1 MRTRRSNGIHSSLQ
15 LNSHGQPKDSARI
28 QPSIAEGLVRE
39 GLRHLGERQMT
50 MQLRILGGLLAAG
63 TLLLQSCASLGDGGA
78 SRLGLIQ
85 QRQSL
90 RCGVS
95 GKIPG
100 FSFLSADGTYSG
112 LDVDLCKAFAA
123 AFVGDAKAVEY
134 RPLTAPER
142 FTALRTGEIDL
153 LSRNTTNN
161 LSRDAVG
168 GNGVSFA
175 PVVFHDGQ
183 GLMVKAG
190 SGIRSL
196 ADLSGQSICVGS
208 GTTTEQNLNDA
219 FESQGIPYQPIKYQD
234 LNQVVAGY
242 LQGRCAAMTSDRSQ
256 LAAARSGFDNPK
268 QHRIL
273 EGVLSK
279 EPLAPLSVGGDQ
291 QLGDAMRWVVYAL
304 ITAEELGITQANVR
318 DKLAEAKAQPEL
330 TQRRRFLGVEG
341 ELGKK
346 LGLANDFVVRTIEA
360 TGHYGEI
367 YDRHLGPTSAVPIPR
382 GMNQLYRDGGA
393 MTAPP
398 FQ

>member
-1 MRTRRSNGIHSSLQ
+1 MGFR
-15 LNSHGQPKDSARI
+15 
-28 QPSIAEGLVRE
+28 
-39 GLRHLGERQMT
+39 LRW
-50 MQLRILGGLLAAG
+50 GLLACAFLFQG
-63 TLLLQSCASLGDGGA
+63 CATLGEGGA

-100 FSFLSADGTYSG
+100 FSFLQPDGTYAG
-112 LDVDLCKAFAA
+112 LDIDLCKAFAA
-123 AFVGDAKAVEY
+123 ALIGNASAVEY

-153 LSRNTTNN
+153 LSRNTTFN
-161 LSRDAVG
+161 LSRDATG
-168 GNGVSFA
+168 GNGVTFA

-183 GLMVKAG
+183 GLMVKRS

-196 ADLSGQSICVGS
+196 DDLRGQSICVGS

-219 FESQGIPYQPIKYQD
+219 FDARGIAYTPIKYQD

-242 LQGRCAAMTSDRSQ
+242 LQGRCSAMTSDRSQ
-256 LAAARSGFDNPK
+256 LASAQSGFTEPRE
-268 QHRIL
+268 HVIL
-273 EGVLSK
+273 ETVLSK
-279 EPLAPLSVGGDQ
+279 EPLAPVSVGGDQ
-291 QLGDAMRWVVYAL
+291 RLADAMRWVVYAL
-304 ITAEELGITQANVR
+304 ITAEELEITQANVQER
-318 DKLAEAKAQPEL
+318 LEEAKSNPRL
-330 TQRRRFLGVEG
+330 TQLRRFLGVEG
-341 ELGKK
+341 DLGMK
-346 LGLANDFVVRTIEA
+346 LGLAPDFVVKVIVA

-367 YDRHLGPTSAVPIPR
+367 YNRHLGPTSAVSIPR
-382 GMNQLYRDGGA
+382 GMNQLYKNGGT